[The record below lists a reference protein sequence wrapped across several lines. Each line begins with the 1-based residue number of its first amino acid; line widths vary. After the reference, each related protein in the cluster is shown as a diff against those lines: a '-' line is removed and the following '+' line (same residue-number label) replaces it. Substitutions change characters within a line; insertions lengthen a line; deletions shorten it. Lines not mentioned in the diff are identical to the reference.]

1 MLTVRFA
8 QLAVSMDWFA
18 AGSPL
23 HAVFPVALSYEPMVQ
38 WAFLALLRRHPPP
51 PMAGRAQSAV

>member
-38 WAFLALLRRHPPP
+38 
-51 PMAGRAQSAV
+51 